1 MAKKSKTLK
10 AIIENTKLSLQEVE
24 RAFKHVN
31 DSDENEDYANTLQ
44 KLFSFA
50 LENDISLFTANSVDV
65 NKEPYF
71 MVVDYLK
78 NWRSNYIK
86 NRENLAIESPL
97 KNYGEKDEAL
107 TNRVLAV
114 TQVDE
119 NVLKEYIE
127 GHFLFMS
134 AENKN
139 GVILEE
145 YLAEI
150 LEPYGWIWCAGS
162 TYRAVDFCY
171 LGEKPI
177 LLQVKNK
184 YNTENSSSSAIR
196 TGTII
201 QKWNRLNRP
210 KAATGKDRPLPNWE
224 RLHKIV
230 NANDD
235 LAKHLTEE
243 KYLEFIRENSSTEL
257 DTL

>member
-10 AIIENTKLSLQEVE
+10 VIIENTDLPLQQVE
-24 RAFKHVN
+24 RAFEYVN
-31 DSDENEDYANTLQ
+31 DFVENDDYANTLQ
-44 KLFSFA
+44 ELFSFA
-50 LENDISLFTANSVDV
+50 LENDISLFTANFVDV
-65 NKEPYF
+65 DKAPYD
-71 MVVDYLK
+71 MVVDYLR
-78 NWRSNYIK
+78 NWCNSYIS

-119 NVLKEYIE
+119 DVLEKYIE

-171 LGEKPI
+171 LGEEPI

-210 KAATGKDRPLPNWE
+210 KAATGLDRPLPNWE
-224 RLHKIV
+224 KLHEIV

-235 LAKHLTEE
+235 LAELLTEE

-257 DTL
+257 DIL